1 MKWNEDGN
9 KKNIY
14 VLLYTFISSYRCN
27 KQSYL
32 NRIGLFGKL
41 GFCHHNYI
49 NNHKLFPFLLLK
61 LREHRCAVVGNP
73 GGEGVSLGF
82 WPNSFEGY
90 MGLSEHLE
98 WSLFHVYGIFL
109 DNFSNLTSPDPPVC
123 VYVRE

>member
-1 MKWNEDGN
+1 MEV
-9 KKNIY
+9 KNY
-14 VLLYTFISSYRCN
+14 SRFISSYRCI

-32 NRIGLFGKL
+32 TRIGKL
-41 GFCHHNYI
+41 GFCHNNYT

-61 LREHRCAVVGNP
+61 LRCAVVGNP

-82 WPNSFEGY
+82 WSNSFEGY
-90 MGLSEHLE
+90 MGLSENLE
-98 WSLFHVYGIFL
+98 GSLFHVYGIFL